1 MNVHDIEHL
10 KDGELVIGLKNVLAR
25 QRHETARL
33 IAFISEVDARGI
45 YRDHGYSSMFEYAV
59 RALHMSEGEAFPR
72 IAAGRLIRKY
82 PRLLGMLSRGEL
94 HLCGIRLAGPEL
106 TPDNHDELLDAL
118 RFKSKREIECLLA
131 ARSPKPDVNNEIRKL
146 PRRASETPAAQELI
160 GVLEPASGRAEP
172 SENPTPSSGVMSE
185 VAGITRV
192 ASAILAGTSMS
203 SPAAT
208 AVIDDAAS
216 ELTPTR
222 PCAVTGL
229 VVATD
234 GLPIMRTGARDG
246 VPTPA
251 SSQSPTARPAIGP
264 VVQRPVSAVQPLGED
279 RYKVQFTASQRLRDK
294 LEQARH
300 LLKQQVPD
308 GDLAEICERAL
319 DLLIAARM
327 KQRFAALRKPRPV
340 ATEPAKERSQSGRDG
355 LRRESRHIPHE
366 VRRAVLARDQGRCT
380 FVSVDGRRCAQRG
393 ALQFHH
399 KEAYARGGKATLDNI
414 ALLCGP
420 HNALRAEQDFGRAW
434 IARRID
440 DAVAV
445 RDAITCPGADGS
457 PRNWRENLM
466 ISIG

>member
-1 MNVHDIEHL
+1 MNIHDIEHL
-10 KDGELVIGLKNVLAR
+10 KDGELILGLKNALAR
-25 QRHETARL
+25 QRHETAQL
-33 IAFISEVDARGI
+33 IAFMSEVDARGI

-82 PRLLGMLSRGEL
+82 PRVLGMLSRGEL

-146 PRRASETPAAQELI
+146 PRRASEAPATPALT
-160 GVLEPASGRAEP
+160 GVLPPAS
-172 SENPTPSSGVMSE
+172 TPSSGVPSE
-185 VAGITRV
+185 VAGTTR
-192 ASAILAGTSMS
+192 ATAAILAGTSIS

-208 AVIDDAAS
+208 AVMDDAAS
-216 ELTPTR
+216 ALTPMQ
-222 PCAVTGL
+222 PCAVTDP

-234 GLPIMRTGARDG
+234 GFSPSLPIR
-246 VPTPA
+246 PTPA
-251 SSQSPTARPAIGP
+251 SSQSGP
-264 VVQRPVSAVQPLGED
+264 VVRGTVSAVQPLGGD

-319 DLLIAARM
+319 DLLIAERM
-327 KQRFAALRKPRPV
+327 KQRFAVGRKPRMPEV
-340 ATEPAKERSQSGRDG
+340 AAEPAKERERSQSGRDG
-355 LRRESRHIPHE
+355 LRPESRHIPHE

-399 KEAYARGGKATLDNI
+399 KEPYARGGKATLDNI

-420 HNALRAEQDFGRAW
+420 HNALRAEQDFGRVL
-434 IARRID
+434 IARRIA

-445 RDAITCPGADGS
+445 RDAITCPGASTS
-457 PRNWRENLM
+457 PP
-466 ISIG
+466 

>member
-10 KDGELVIGLKNVLAR
+10 KDGELILGLKNALAR

-33 IAFISEVDARGI
+33 IAFMSEVDARGI

-82 PRLLGMLSRGEL
+82 PRVLGMLSRGEL

-146 PRRASETPAAQELI
+146 PRRASEAPATLALT
-160 GVLEPASGRAEP
+160 GVFPPASRRAEP
-172 SENPTPSSGVMSE
+172 SPSPSPSSGVSST
-185 VAGITRV
+185 A
-192 ASAILAGTSMS
+192 AILAGTSIS
-203 SPAAT
+203 SSAAT
-208 AVIDDAAS
+208 AVTDDAAS
-216 ELTPTR
+216 ALTPMP
-222 PCAVTGL
+222 PCAVTDP

-234 GLPIMRTGARDG
+234 GFSPGLPIR
-246 VPTPA
+246 PTPA
-251 SSQSPTARPAIGP
+251 SSQSGP
-264 VVQRPVSAVQPLGED
+264 VVRGTVSAVQPLGGD

-319 DLLIAARM
+319 DLLIAKRM
-327 KQRFAALRKPRPV
+327 KQRFAVGRKPRMPEVAEEPV
-340 ATEPAKERSQSGRDG
+340 KERERSQSGRDG
-355 LRRESRHIPHE
+355 SRPESRHIPHQ

-399 KEAYARGGKATLDNI
+399 KEPYARGGKATLDNI

-420 HNALRAEQDFGRAW
+420 HNALRAEQDFGRVL

-440 DAVAV
+440 DEVAV
-445 RDAITCPGADGS
+445 RDAITCPGAGGS
-457 PRNWRENLM
+457 PRNCVTRVPGC
-466 ISIG
+466 S